1 MNKPDDGT
9 VDIHGKTYETVALR
23 ITKFREEHEDWTI
36 KTKVIGAGEY
46 VTIKASIYDETGK
59 LISTGHA
66 EEERGKGI
74 NATSALENC
83 ETSAVGRA
91 LAFWKLPGS
100 AIRSADEMSDAVI
113 AQGVKRVEK
122 DFGERMAIV
131 REILPKIMDIKDR
144 LADND
149 YHATAEIIL
158 DMTETEQSAMRLAPT
173 KGGILTA
180 AEVNQ
185 IKSNEYA
192 DARNSITGHVREL
205 D

>member
-1 MNKPDDGT
+1 MLPDQIIFT
-9 VDIHGKTYETVALR
+9 KHRYLYAIAQRSISLR
-23 ITKFREEHEDWTI
+23 APDNI
-36 KTKVIGAGEY
+36 KN
-46 VTIKASIYDETGK
+46 
-59 LISTGHA
+59 A

-173 KGGILTA
+173 KGGILTT

-192 DARNSITGHVREL
+192 DARNSITGHVRES
-205 D
+205 